1 MERVAGFS
9 RSLSQA
15 AEYTK
20 MTGDPT
26 PLDHFAFDRAMP
38 EVLDIS
44 GAPVDWTR
52 TPEEIEALRAG
63 RAQQQQVQQLVDVA
77 PALASVAKG

>member
-1 MERVAGFS
+1 MEKAAGFF
-9 RSLSQA
+9 RSLNQA

-20 MTGDPT
+20 MTGDPK
-26 PLDHFAFDRAMP
+26 PLDWFAIDRAMP
-38 EVLDIS
+38 ELQDIL
-44 GAPVDWTR
+44 GAPVSWTS
-52 TPEEIEALRAG
+52 TPDEVEAMRAG